1 MKRIDPEK
9 YPYPGRIRH
18 HVSPNLY
25 FPLDELKKK
34 PKNYP
39 PVYDELDWN
48 ECFENGNPPDALD
61 IGCGKGLFLF
71 EFAIWNPEINILGI
85 EVRKQIVD
93 WNSEVIEGE
102 QLGNCANIWYSVAN
116 GLPFIENS
124 SISKVFYLF
133 PDPWVK
139 RRQMKRRAFNESLL
153 EEIHRIMKPYGSLYL
168 ASDIKEV
175 HDYHRELLK
184 GHHGFDFE
192 ENISDEQW
200 DMPVTNKE
208 KFCKKKNIPY
218 FRIIAKT
225 IQK

>member
-1 MKRIDPEK
+1 MKKIDPEK

-48 ECFENGNPPDALD
+48 QYFENGNPPDARD
-61 IGCGKGLFLF
+61 IGCGKGLLLF
-71 EFAIWNPEINILGI
+71 EFAAGNPGMNILGI
-85 EVRKQIVD
+85 EIRKQIVD

-102 QLGNCANIWYSVAN
+102 NIGNCANIWYSVAN
-116 GLPFIENS
+116 GLPFIGDS

-139 RRQMKRRAFNESLL
+139 RRQMKRRAFNDDLL
-153 EEIHRIMKPYGSLYL
+153 NEISRVMKPEGSLYL
-168 ASDIKEV
+168 VTDVEEV
-175 HDYHRELLK
+175 HDYHLHLLK
-184 GHHGFDFE
+184 SNPAFE
-192 ENISDEQW
+192 FGDDISDEQW
-200 DMPVTNKE
+200 DLPETNKE

-218 FRIIAKT
+218 FRIIAKPN
-225 IQK
+225 QK